1 MKIIKIKSK
10 MKVFYQKI
18 LNLRFQI
25 IRIIV
30 KYNYIYELL
39 YIILNKFNN
48 IFIYKQKLVNKIIY

>member
-1 MKIIKIKSK
+1 